1 MCIALSDQAPSF
13 QATGLKKNKLIA
25 IPCIYR
31 RLQKKDTGT
40 DGAEAYPDVNK
51 GHFSE
56 MRLPDKKCLVIR
68 LFREH
73 WKESNGVCLPIMDSE
88 TEEEGT

>member
-1 MCIALSDQAPSF
+1 MCISLSDQAPSF

-56 MRLPDKKCLVIR
+56 MRLPEKSV
-68 LFREH
+68 
-73 WKESNGVCLPIMDSE
+73 
-88 TEEEGT
+88 

>member
-1 MCIALSDQAPSF
+1 MYLIVRPGTFFSGNRF
-13 QATGLKKNKLIA
+13 KKNKLIA

-56 MRLPDKKCLVIR
+56 MRLPDRRCLIVR
-68 LFREH
+68 LFRGH
-73 WKESNGVCLPIMDSE
+73 WKERNGDCLPNMDSE
-88 TEEEGT
+88 TETEGT